1 MTASKFTAETMQ
13 NIDSELDALLATDP
27 PIKSNEELI
36 AKYLDKMQ
44 AALRKGWPLDRL
56 VEILANQGIDVKP
69 ATLRSYIQRQ
79 RKQQAALAAEAAAQA
94 ADTPARRR
102 RSGGK
107 KKEKQEKQQQAELVT
122 PASASASGGF
132 QVDSDIV

>member
-1 MTASKFTAETMQ
+1 MAASKFSTETMQ
-13 NIDSELDALLATDP
+13 NIDLELDALLANDP

-102 RSGGK
+102 RSAK
-107 KKEKQEKQQQAELVT
+107 KKEKQEKQQQAELVP
-122 PASASASGGF
+122 PASASTSGGF
-132 QVDSDIV
+132 QVDSDDV